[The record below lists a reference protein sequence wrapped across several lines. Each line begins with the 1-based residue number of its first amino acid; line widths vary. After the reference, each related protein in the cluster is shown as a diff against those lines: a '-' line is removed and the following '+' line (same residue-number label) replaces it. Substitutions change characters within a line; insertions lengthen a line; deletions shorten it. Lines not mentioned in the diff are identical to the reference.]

1 MKSINKWIIRQ
12 ILIFTFLFTPILF
25 VGMEANVALAA
36 TTVKLNKDKLSLY
49 VGEADTLKVN
59 NTKGKVTWISS
70 NKKVAT
76 VSSGGKVSAVSKGT
90 AKITATLNSKKYSCT
105 VTVKDPIIS
114 KKTLQLEIGEA
125 EKLEVI
131 GTKNKI
137 TWKSSKRNIA
147 EVTAEG
153 MVTGKAEGT
162 TKITATVAGKSYSCN
177 VNIGTNR
184 FKIPTRQIVCY
195 EKTEISI
202 YLNDWAEDER
212 ITYVSDND
220 NIELNHEDSS
230 GNNYASLYITPKKVG
245 TSTITLTTS
254 TDASKAEIKVTVVDP
269 NKESKSL
276 TAKEVYQSCS
286 AATVQIITDT
296 GIGSGFFYETGK
308 VVTNF
313 HVIEGAKSIKVNF
326 KDGSSYDV
334 KYILST
340 NEYLDLV
347 VLSVPV
353 PIEPLKKN
361 QHGVTP
367 GESVYAIGSS
377 LGVLTDTFTN
387 GIVTNA
393 NRRMD
398 DIHYIQTNAAITNGN
413 SGGPLINEYGE
424 VIGINTWQY
433 ENGQNLNFAIALEE
447 LNYMVING
455 GWTVE
460 DYYQEYL
467 SKLPPEDISEE
478 GEKKIILEDVSV
490 SGTSDNCQEINDGD
504 IVSGSIQS
512 SELDYYRFTL
522 SNAAKVSIVFLIPKD
537 QIPNS
542 KNFVF
547 GIWDNTLEEP
557 LDSSTSYLYEDYY
570 LYFITK
576 ELEAGTYYVTPFYE
590 DSATIATISY
600 VLTIKK

>member
-1 MKSINKWIIRQ
+1 MKSMKQWILRQ
-12 ILIFTFLFTPILF
+12 IIIFALLLTPF
-25 VGMEANVALAA
+25 VTVGVEADVALAA
-36 TTVKLNKDKLSLY
+36 ATVKLNTEKLSLY
-49 VGEADTLKVN
+49 VGETYTLNVN
-59 NTKGKVTWISS
+59 NTKGKVTFVSS

-76 VSSGGKVSAVSKGT
+76 ITAGGKVKAVSKGT
-90 AKITATLNSKKYSCT
+90 AKITATVNSKKYSCT

-114 KKTLQLEIGEA
+114 QKTLQLEIGEA

-131 GTKNKI
+131 GTKNKV

-153 MVTGKAEGT
+153 MVIGKVEGT
-162 TKITATVAGKSYSCN
+162 TKITATVAGKSYSCS
-177 VNIGTNR
+177 VSIGKNR

-195 EKTEISI
+195 EETTIAI
-202 YLNDWAEDER
+202 YLSDWAEDES
-212 ITYVSDND
+212 IIYESDND
-220 NIELNHEDSS
+220 NIELYHEDDTT
-230 GNNYASLYITPKKVG
+230 NDFLFLHITPKKSG
-245 TSTITLTTS
+245 TSIISFTTS
-254 TDASKAEIKVTVVDP
+254 TDDSKAEIKVTVVDP
-269 NKESKSL
+269 NKQSKSL

-286 AATVQIITDT
+286 AATVQIVTDT

-308 VVTNF
+308 VVTNY

-334 KYILST
+334 KLILSRS
-340 NEYLDLV
+340 EYLDLV

-367 GESVYAIGSS
+367 GETVYAIGSS

-447 LNYMVING
+447 LNYMVTYG

-467 SKLPPEDISEE
+467 SELPPVDNTEE
-478 GEKKIILEDVSV
+478 GEKEIILEDVSV
-490 SGTSDNCQEINDGD
+490 SGTPDNCQELNLGD
-504 IVSGSIQS
+504 LVSGSIQS
-512 SELDYYRFTL
+512 LDLDYYRFTVTSL
-522 SNAAKVSIVFLIPKD
+522 TKVSIICLVPKD
-537 QIPNS
+537 QIPDS
-542 KNFVF
+542 EKFF
-547 GIWDNTLEEP
+547 LGLWALEEP
-557 LDSSTSYLYEDYY
+557 LAVSDSYLYEDYY
-570 LYFITK
+570 VYFITS
-576 ELEAGTYYVTPFYE
+576 ELEAGTYYVTPMHQESSSEVNVPYLL
-590 DSATIATISY
+590 SIS
-600 VLTIKK
+600 K